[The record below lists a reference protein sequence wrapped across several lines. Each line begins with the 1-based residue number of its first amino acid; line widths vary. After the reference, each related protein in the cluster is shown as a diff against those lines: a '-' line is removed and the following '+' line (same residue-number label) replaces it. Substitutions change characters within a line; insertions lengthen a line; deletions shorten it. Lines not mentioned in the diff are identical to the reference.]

1 MSFKVEQLD
10 EKNMVKLVIE
20 TSAEEFEKG
29 LNAAYNKEKSRI
41 NVPGFRKGKAPRK
54 IIEKMYGSE
63 VFYESAANAII
74 PEAYA
79 NAADESKLDLVSQPS
94 INVVTLEAGKPF
106 VFEATV
112 AVRPEVE
119 LPQYKGVEVEK
130 VDTEVTDEDVE
141 AEVKKALDQNAR
153 TVDVFDRAVKDG
165 DMTTIDFEGFIDGEA
180 FDGGKG
186 EDYPLT
192 IGSHSFIGDFEE
204 QLIGLNLDEEK
215 EINVTFPEDYHAEN
229 LKGKPAMF
237 KVKIKAIKEK
247 QLPELNDEFAQDVSD
262 FDTLAEYKED
272 LKKKVADR
280 KAAEGK
286 SKKQNEV
293 IDKIVEEAKMDIP
306 QAMIDTQ
313 VNRMAE
319 DFAQRL
325 QQQGLSLEQ
334 YFQYTGLTP
343 EKIIDD
349 MKPEALKRIK
359 NSLVLEAIV
368 KAEGIEAS
376 DEDIDAE
383 VTKMADMYKMDAE
396 KLKANMGEEDKK
408 QMGADIAIQKVVD
421 LLVESAVEK

>member
-54 IIEKMYGSE
+54 IIERMYGSE